1 MMSALLAKRLGTPRV
16 CSVVYRHAYIEIYRQ
31 LGLDMAISPRQ
42 VAADNILR
50 YARPAHI
57 ESLVHLGD
65 GEAEVMEV
73 VAAMGSPITN
83 TPLRDVNVPRGIS
96 IGAVVGLN
104 GVRIAHGDT
113 IIEPGDTVVVL
124 ALVKQHKAVAK
135 LFKRGLF

>member
-1 MMSALLAKRLGTPRV
+1 
-16 CSVVYRHAYIEIYRQ
+16 
-31 LGLDMAISPRQ
+31 MAISRAKWPRTTSFATP
-42 VAADNILR
+42 VR
-50 YARPAHI
+50 RT
-57 ESLVHLGD
+57 SRVLVHLGD

-83 TPLRDVNVPRGIS
+83 TPLRDVNVPKGIS